1 MSNVEQSEEWIKNQQ
16 EGFKQTNQFA
26 IEYSIKTIW
35 SAFLINGAATTAI
48 LSSKIEKFYPAA
60 MFFAL
65 GAILAV
71 IAFGIAYIYILMLCE
86 TWRPNYGIRPYDAKI
101 FNFNFYIFKA
111 RMSDKDVE
119 CARVYAILPVLAS
132 IIAFIVGLI
141 ICWCKL

>member
-1 MSNVEQSEEWIKNQQ
+1 MSNVEPSEEWVKHQQ
-16 EGFKQTNQFA
+16 EGFKQTNQAA

-71 IAFGIAYIYILMLCE
+71 IAFGIAYIYILMLGE
-86 TWRPNYGIRPYDAKI
+86 TWRHSYGIRPYDAKI

-111 RMSDKDVE
+111 RMSDKDIE
-119 CARVYAILPVLAS
+119 GARAYAILPVLAS

-141 ICWCKL
+141 ICWYNL